1 MKDQLIILYLKGQ
14 CIVIGAMQLCTCKII
29 IKRSFIRIQWWKDW
43 NLNVL
48 VSIVRARKVA
58 IYNTIFASEEW
69 SLLND
74 DSVVCYSLMLHW
86 NRVLLF
92 LVYQLLISIYL
103 HYHFTWKVSL
113 AENETLCSREEL
125 NTCWAIYVRK
135 SQWLLCLLVL

>member
-14 CIVIGAMQLCTCKII
+14 CIVSGAMQSCTCKII

-135 SQWLLCLLVL
+135 SQWLFNIY